1 MPETL
6 VGERLQM
13 KDVTVR
19 YGGRDVLRDCSLEL
33 RPGRLMALLGH
44 NGAGKTTVLRTL
56 LGLTPM
62 VAGTILLGDR
72 PIGRQG
78 APERARLG
86 LGLVPDA
93 GRGAV
98 FGPLTVAE
106 NLRVARELSAGGLD
120 ISEEEVRAVFPII
133 FDHLSRPVADLSGGQ
148 RQMVAIAMALMRR
161 PRILLLDEPSVG
173 LAPSLVTEVM
183 KALEDIAHRFGIG
196 VLVVEQNVLAAMR
209 VVDEITVL
217 KEGRV
222 VRECTPAEIE
232 DVRQLWELF

>member
-1 MPETL
+1 
-6 VGERLQM
+6 M

-19 YGGRDVLRDCSLEL
+19 YGQRDVLRHCSLEL
-33 RPGRLMALLGH
+33 RPGRVMALLGH

-62 VAGTILLGDR
+62 VAGTILVGDR
-72 PIGRQG
+72 EISQQS
-78 APERARLG
+78 AAERARLG

-98 FGPLTVAE
+98 FGPLTVDE
-106 NLRVARELSAGGLD
+106 NLRVAQELSAGGLD
-120 ISEEEVRAVFPII
+120 ISRDEVRTIFPII
-133 FDHLSRPVADLSGGQ
+133 FEHLNRPVADLSGGQ

-173 LAPSLVTEVM
+173 LAPALVTEVM
-183 KALEDIAHRFGIG
+183 RALENIAKDFGIG
-196 VLVVEQNVLAAMR
+196 VLMVEQNVLAALR

-217 KEGRV
+217 KEGSV